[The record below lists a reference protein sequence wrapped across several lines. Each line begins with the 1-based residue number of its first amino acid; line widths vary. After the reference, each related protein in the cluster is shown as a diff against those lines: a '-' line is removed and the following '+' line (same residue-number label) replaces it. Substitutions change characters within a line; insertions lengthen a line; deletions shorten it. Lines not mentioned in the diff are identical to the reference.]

1 MGGGKGKTPGRG
13 GQAREAGRAARA
25 AAAGHS
31 RVQAAGPAGELVRAG
46 TVKVGSGENERG
58 EGRRERV
65 FQFAVK
71 GSRGSRQRGVG
82 SQLF

>member
-13 GQAREAGRAARA
+13 GQAREAGGAARAARA

-58 EGRRERV
+58 EGVGREC
-65 FQFAVK
+65 F
-71 GSRGSRQRGVG
+71 GS
-82 SQLF
+82 L